1 MKNTPCID
9 VHVSAYVFIGKA
21 KNAEFHVIEI
31 ILINKTKLLPVSMIV
46 YAFNYKRKKEC

>member
-9 VHVSAYVFIGKA
+9 VSAYVFKGKA

-46 YAFNYKRKKEC
+46 YAFIYKRTKEC